1 MAPALQTGPPVQ
13 GSDLA
18 AELFPKLDMR
28 PLSGLMAALGHEWI
42 DVLKVDVEG
51 LEWPIIDS
59 WLAAWDVL
67 PFTQL
72 QVIAPVCM
80 VQRLH

>member
-1 MAPALQTGPPVQ
+1 MA
-13 GSDLA
+13 D
-18 AELFPKLDMR
+18 
-28 PLSGLMAALGHEWI
+28 LGHDWI

-51 LEWPIIDS
+51 MEWLIMES

-72 QVIAPVCM
+72 QVSA
-80 VQRLH
+80 LHLQAA